1 MTRLADGTAPSCF
14 PSGATCFA
22 IVAFCAA
29 MFIHIPIAFAPLVR
43 DALTVILAG
52 TLEVS

>member
-1 MTRLADGTAPSCF
+1 MTRLAGGTSPSCF
-14 PSGATCFA
+14 PSGATSFA

-29 MFIHIPIAFAPLVR
+29 MFIHIPIAFASLVNG
-43 DALTVILAG
+43 ALTVILAG